1 MWSRLKRIGRS
12 RLIGLGL
19 FGLVAA
25 SQVVAGVLVMRRQQ
39 LGRWLGI
46 GGAIAMLGL
55 IMLGIFRSDPDTRY
69 IGLILAAILV
79 AHLVLVAWGLRGS
92 SWYGSRRLQGAA

>member
-1 MWSRLKRIGRS
+1 
-12 RLIGLGL
+12 
-19 FGLVAA
+19 
-25 SQVVAGVLVMRRQQ
+25 
-39 LGRWLGI
+39 
-46 GGAIAMLGL
+46 
-55 IMLGIFRSDPDTRY
+55 MLGIFRSDPDTRY